1 MKHYIKIIFILIV
14 LCAQAPL
21 DLVID
26 TNERDV
32 QINPGISG
40 TRVVLFGATP
50 TGKRDIMICL
60 LYTSPSPRD

>member
-32 QINPGISG
+32 KINPGISG
-40 TRVVLFGATP
+40 TQVTLFGATP
-50 TGKRDIMICL
+50 AGQ
-60 LYTSPSPRD
+60 